1 MGNNR
6 KYLVD
11 TELLGRAKSCYEDW
25 AEFRRERER
34 CKRFTYGDQWGDPVN
49 DNGVIRS
56 EADYIMSQGNM
67 PLKNNLI
74 RRLVRNVLGVYR
86 NRWKEPTCRANDVSE
101 SRQAEAMQRL
111 LRYNSH
117 INRLEELYARSVEEF
132 LIGGLVIHKK
142 WYGRK
147 GNNTECW
154 TDFVQPDNFF
164 VDSKGHDFRGWD
176 ISLIGEIHEMNFD
189 SLCASFAA
197 DAEERNLLG
206 CIYGAD
212 PRINGT
218 DIKCKVV
225 EVWQRVHPAVY
236 RCHDTLLGRC
246 YKIPEEEFD
255 DIVSRENAH
264 RLELF
269 GENARLIEAQ
279 WMLDDEW
286 QYSFLTPTGHV
297 IRAGKSPYQHGSHP
311 YVFKAYPY
319 IDGEI
324 HSFVA
329 DIIDQQKYT
338 NRLISM
344 YDWILRASAKGVLL
358 FPEGSLPEGVSID
371 DIAEEWSRFNGV
383 IVFRPRTGVPLPQ
396 QISSKA
402 ADIGITDLLN
412 IQLQMMEDV
421 SGINGALQGKLEN
434 GSMSGTLYNQQTRNA
449 MTALTDLLRSF
460 EDFMSCATAIDAA
473 NIRQY
478 YTSQRIEAILG
489 VGMGNLFLSTHNFY
503 STPLDF
509 TII

>member
-1 MGNNR
+1 M
-6 KYLVD
+6 
-11 TELLGRAKSCYEDW
+11 
-25 AEFRRERER
+25 
-34 CKRFTYGDQWGDPVN
+34 
-49 DNGVIRS
+49 
-56 EADYIMSQGNM
+56 
-67 PLKNNLI
+67 
-74 RRLVRNVLGVYR
+74 
-86 NRWKEPTCRANDVSE
+86 
-101 SRQAEAMQRL
+101 
-111 LRYNSH
+111 
-117 INRLEELYARSVEEF
+117 
-132 LIGGLVIHKK
+132 
-142 WYGRK
+142 
-147 GNNTECW
+147 
-154 TDFVQPDNFF
+154 
-164 VDSKGHDFRGWD
+164 
-176 ISLIGEIHEMNFD
+176 
-189 SLCASFAA
+189 
-197 DAEERNLLG
+197 
-206 CIYGAD
+206 
-212 PRINGT
+212 
-218 DIKCKVV
+218 
-225 EVWQRVHPAVY
+225 Y
-236 RCHDTLLGRC
+236 RCHDTMLGTC
-246 YKIPEEEFD
+246 YKIVEADYER
-255 DIVSRENAH
+255 IVALENAH
-264 RLELF
+264 RHELF
-269 GENARLIEAQ
+269 GEHARLIEAE

-286 QYSFLTPTGHV
+286 RYAFLAPTGHV

-402 ADIGITDLLN
+402 TDIGITDLLN

-434 GSMSGTLYNQQTRNA
+434 GSMSGTLYDQQTRNA
-449 MTALTDLLRSF
+449 MTALNDLLRSF
-460 EDFMSCATAIDAA
+460 EDFVSCATATDAS

-489 VGMGNLFLSTHNFY
+489 AGTGNILKTTRRFF

-509 TII
+509 TIP